1 MFSTEL
7 FHYLPS
13 SNYFLIMK
21 YCLMGAAVVE
31 LDIHSHPLL
40 MPDLHLL

>member
-40 MPDLHLL
+40 MP